1 MSLPR
6 QDRKRQLAP
15 GRFACWFINAK
26 PADPEPSVLP
36 TLIPTAGEPL
46 NPAAFWL
53 QELDQNLPDGAS
65 ACYFSPA
72 LLQHQDRLT
81 ETFLDLLAVTF
92 FRNTVVA
99 AALDHQRLVE

>member
-1 MSLPR
+1 
-6 QDRKRQLAP
+6 
-15 GRFACWFINAK
+15 
-26 PADPEPSVLP
+26 
-36 TLIPTAGEPL
+36 
-46 NPAAFWL
+46 L

-65 ACYFSPA
+65 ACYFSRA